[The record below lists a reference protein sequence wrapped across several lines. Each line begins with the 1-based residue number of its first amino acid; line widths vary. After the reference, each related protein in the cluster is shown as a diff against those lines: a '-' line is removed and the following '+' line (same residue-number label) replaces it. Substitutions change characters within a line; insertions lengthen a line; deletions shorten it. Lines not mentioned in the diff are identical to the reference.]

1 MRGPEPLK
9 PKLPRG
15 IEKQAFNQI
24 NFFLANYATNNT
36 LLF

>member
-24 NFFLANYATNNT
+24 NFFLVADGKGEDSK
-36 LLF
+36 L